1 MIEIRRVPS
10 PATHIDP
17 APKTTPRTNPGD
29 VAIDKARDP
38 ATPVVERRKNPERR
52 RNRGD
57 ANYDRRVGTER
68 RRRSVDIS
76 I

>member
-10 PATHIDP
+10 PATQIDP
-17 APKTTPRTNPGD
+17 APKNTPRTNPGD

-38 ATPVVERRKNPERR
+38 AAPVVERRKNPDRR

-57 ANYDRRVGTER
+57 AGYDRRTGDR
-68 RRRSVDIS
+68 RRRNIDI
-76 I
+76 II